1 MFWMDVFADA
11 RPSYLYHRTLHEVK
25 LMEHLRDLLR
35 LPPEEA
41 KLLPR
46 GWQILGTVILV
57 SIPDALKHQT
67 NAIGDALLAM
77 YPRCSTVL
85 WNRGVTGRFRE
96 PICEVIAGKPETET
110 THKENGCYFRLDASR
125 IMFSQ
130 GNLAERMRLSEMC
143 DGEVVLDMFAGIGYF
158 SIQIAVHSHPKR
170 VIAIELNPAAY
181 HYLRENI
188 RINRVGDVVL
198 PVHGDCAIKSPENV
212 ADRVILGYL
221 NVTHEQLVSGLLAAR
236 SGGIIHYHEGTPEAL
251 TYQRPI
257 RRIKDAAQE
266 CGRSADI
273 IGRRTVKKYAPGVV
287 HVVVDVKIYDE

>member
-1 MFWMDVFADA
+1 MA
-11 RPSYLYHRTLHEVK
+11 STN
-25 LMEHLRDLLR
+25 LRDILR

-41 KLLPR
+41 NLLPR

-57 SIPDALKHQT
+57 SIPDALKHR
-67 NAIGDALLAM
+67 ADVVGDALLAM

-96 PICEVIAGKPETET
+96 PVCEVIAGIPETET

-130 GNLAERMRLSEMC
+130 GNLIERMRMGKLC

-158 SIQIAVHSHPKR
+158 SIQIAVHSRPKK
-170 VIAIELNPAAY
+170 VIAIELNQVAY

-188 RINRVGDVVL
+188 RINKVDEVVL
-198 PVHGDCAIKSPENV
+198 PVHGDCAIKSPENA
-212 ADRVILGYL
+212 ADRVIMGYL
-221 NVTHEQLVSGLLAAR
+221 DVTHEQLVSGMRAAR
-236 SGGIIHYHEGTPEAL
+236 SGGIMHYHEGTPEAL

-257 RRIKDAAQE
+257 RRIKDAAQA
-266 CGRSADI
+266 CGRSVDI
-273 IGRRTVKKYAPGVV
+273 IGRRTVKKYAPGVL
-287 HVVVDVKIYDE
+287 HVVIDVKIYDA

>member
-1 MFWMDVFADA
+1 MT
-11 RPSYLYHRTLHEVK
+11 PK
-25 LMEHLRDLLR
+25 NLRDLLR

-41 KLLPR
+41 EMLPR

-57 SIPDALKHQT
+57 SIPDALKHRT
-67 NAIGDALLAM
+67 GAIGDALLAM

-85 WNRGVTGRFRE
+85 WNRGVAGRFRE

-158 SIQIAVHSHPKR
+158 SIQIAVHSHPKK
-170 VIAIELNPAAY
+170 VIAIELNHAAY

-188 RINRVGDVVL
+188 RINKVEGVVL

-212 ADRVILGYL
+212 ADRVIMGYL
-221 NVTHEQLVSGLLAAR
+221 DVTHEQLVSGLCAAR
-236 SGGIIHYHEGTPEAL
+236 SGGIMHYHEGTPEAL
-251 TYQRPI
+251 RYQRPI
-257 RRIKDAAQE
+257 RRIKDAAHE
-266 CGRSADI
+266 CGRSVDM

-287 HVVVDVKIYDE
+287 HVVIDVKIYDE